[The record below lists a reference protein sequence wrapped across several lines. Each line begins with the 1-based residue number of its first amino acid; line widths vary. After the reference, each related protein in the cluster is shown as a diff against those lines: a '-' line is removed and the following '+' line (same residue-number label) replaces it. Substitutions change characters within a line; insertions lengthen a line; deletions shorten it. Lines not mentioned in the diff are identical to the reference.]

1 MANIKK
7 INGVM
12 IFFIILCLA
21 VLAIAAN
28 RFRLYYAKTAVEQGE
43 IAVEQG
49 DYDRAIAQF
58 TRAIK
63 LGYEKDSSLNW
74 RGIAYYV
81 KLDNDMAIAD
91 FAKAI
96 KLRPDYDRYYMWCG
110 RAYRAKGE
118 YDIAIAYF
126 TDAIKIDSLEYT
138 GLVKSY
144 DSDLYVER
152 GDVYTDKGDYALAIQ
167 DYNQAIAAIY
177 DTIAAHQ
184 QFYKEH
190 PGEVAV
196 VDFDQNTQDEVDKI
210 VAKRSHAEWL
220 LTLETIDFSDSLSDE
235 EKQRLKE
242 NDLSDE
248 QIEYMEMLMKLFG
261 EPE

>member
-1 MANIKK
+1 
-7 INGVM
+7 M

-21 VLAIAAN
+21 ILAIVTN
-28 RFRLYYAKTAVEQGE
+28 RFRIYYAKTAVEQGK
-43 IAVEQG
+43 IAMEQG

-96 KLRPDYDRYYMWCG
+96 RLRPDYDHYYMWCG

-118 YDIAIAYF
+118 YDIAVAYF
-126 TDAIKIDSLEYT
+126 TDAIKIDFLEYT
-138 GLVKSY
+138 GMIKSY

-167 DYNQAIAAIY
+167 DYNQAIAAIN
-177 DTIAAHQ
+177 DSIAAHQ
-184 QFYKEH
+184 QFYKEN
-190 PGEVAV
+190 PGQLEV
-196 VDFDQNTQDEVDKI
+196 VDFNQNTQDEIDKI
-210 VAKRSHAEWL
+210 VAKRSRTERL
-220 LTLETIDFSDSLSDE
+220 LNPETIDSSGGISD
-235 EKQRLKE
+235 KTWQRL
-242 NDLSDE
+242 
-248 QIEYMEMLMKLFG
+248 IEIFG
-261 EPE
+261 EP